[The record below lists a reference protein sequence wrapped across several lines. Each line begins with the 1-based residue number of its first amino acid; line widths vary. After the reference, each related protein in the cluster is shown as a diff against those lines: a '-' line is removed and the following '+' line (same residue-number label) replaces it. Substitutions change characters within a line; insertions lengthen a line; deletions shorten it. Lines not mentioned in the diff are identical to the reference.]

1 MDDRADGAVGERPGR
16 LGARPTAALRSV
28 EATAA
33 LQVSL
38 FGALQVTTPS
48 AALSVRGF
56 PGVKPKQLLELL
68 LCERGHR
75 VSKSRLA
82 EQLWGEA
89 LPQDH
94 AATLETYVSVLR
106 RTLDPR
112 AGARRSAIVTEHG
125 GYRIGPDGVDVDL
138 DRFDELVGQV
148 ADAEP
153 ELALARLQQAL
164 ELVRGE
170 VLEDE
175 PYAPWAQQL
184 RDTYHDRHVQA
195 LVDAG
200 RLSLV
205 VGEAPRAMG
214 LAQKAVALSP
224 LAEPAYQV
232 LMTAAYALWR
242 QDEAL
247 GAFERCRRLLAEE
260 LGADPLDET
269 VALHLAILRHEE
281 VAELMPVIGARVR
294 QSISVVAP
302 VPDELPLLG
311 RERELAQLQEA
322 VTRARTGR
330 LTVALVTGGTGMG
343 KTALVERL
351 AQRCGMPVATN
362 RCSDLESAFPYLAL
376 SLAVRTLVP
385 EQGEQGLPAVDR
397 LVERAQPFD
406 QFTRLGVM
414 ESFAAQL
421 SGQPGFLLWLD
432 DVQWADPETIT
443 TLGYLQRRC
452 ADAPIVVVLTCDR
465 SRPTLE
471 ALRTLHPDVRVDLGL
486 LSRAEVDGLG
496 QPDLFAVT
504 AGHPLFVDG
513 WLRARRRGLPQQF
526 PPELCERVL
535 MDCWDAGPQGYR
547 LLSVVAAL
555 EGPACCPEL
564 LAELLDADRL
574 EVVGQLDQLVERG
587 LLAWVDD
594 GVAFCTPA
602 LRSVLLA
609 ALSPARSAIVR
620 DRAQSLTSGWAADG
634 APPLAGLLPGA

>member
-1 MDDRADGAVGERPGR
+1 MRF
-16 LGARPTAALRSV
+16 
-28 EATAA
+28 
-33 LQVSL
+33 SL
-38 FGALQVTTPS
+38 FGALQVVTPD
-48 AALSVRGF
+48 ATLSVRGF
-56 PGVKPKQLLELL
+56 PGLKPKQLLELL

-94 AATLETYVSVLR
+94 AATLETYVSILR

-112 AGARRSAIVTEHG
+112 AGARGSAVVTEHG
-125 GYRIGPDGVDVDL
+125 GYRIGPEGLEVDL
-138 DRFDELVGQV
+138 DVFDRLVAEAGG
-148 ADAEP
+148 AEP
-153 ELALARLQQAL
+153 EVALGRLQQAL

-175 PYAPWAQQL
+175 PYAPWAQQV

-205 VGEAPRAMG
+205 VGDAPSAMG

-247 GAFERCRRLLAEE
+247 GAFERCRRLLADE

-281 VAELMPVIGARVR
+281 VAELMPAIGARAR
-294 QSISVVAP
+294 GPAGVAAC

-311 RERELAQLQEA
+311 RERELAQLHDA
-322 VTRARTGR
+322 VARARGGS

-343 KTALVERL
+343 KTALVEQA
-351 AQRCGMPVATN
+351 AQRSGMPVAAN
-362 RCSDLESAFPYLAL
+362 RCSDLEAGFPYLAL
-376 SLAVRTLVP
+376 SLALRGVLP
-385 EQGEQGLPAVDR
+385 DLGEQGLPALER
-397 LVERAQPFD
+397 LVERAEPFD

-414 ESFAAQL
+414 ESFATQL
-421 SGQPGFLLWLD
+421 SGREPLLLWLD
-432 DVQWADPETIT
+432 DVQFADPETVT
-443 TLGYLQRRC
+443 TLGYLRRRC
-452 ADAPIVVVLTCDR
+452 PDAPLLVVVTCDR

-471 ALRTLHPDVRVDLGL
+471 ALRSLRPDVRIDLAML
-486 LSRAEVDGLG
+486 PQDDVDGLG
-496 QPDLFAVT
+496 QEGLYAVT

-513 WLRARRRGLPQQF
+513 WLRARRDGLAQEF

-535 MDCWDAGPQGYR
+535 MACWDAGPQGYR
-547 LLSVVAAL
+547 LLSVAAAV
-555 EGPACCPEL
+555 EQETCRPAL
-564 LAELLDADRL
+564 LAELVDAGRL
-574 EVVGQLDQLVERG
+574 EVADQLDRLVEQG
-587 LLAWVDD
+587 LLVWQ
-594 GVAFCTPA
+594 GHEVAFCTPA
-602 LRSVLLA
+602 LRSILFA
-609 ALSPARSAIVR
+609 ALSPAHRTLVR
-620 DRAQSLTSGWAADG
+620 ERAHALATRRGIPAQLT
-634 APPLAGLLPGA
+634 GLPVAT